1 MKGIVIPQQGLQVF
15 KHQSG
20 ASVRRRGKRGAR
32 LESEGKHRDGEQT
45 KVPPTVNTEDDE
57 EPS

>member
-1 MKGIVIPQQGLQVF
+1 MF

-45 KVPPTVNTEDDE
+45 KVPPTVNTEEDE
-57 EPS
+57 EPR